1 MFSMEYESLCNSYC
15 FNSSAVWI
23 WWFKKLFTW
32 KSHFIFPVEAS
43 KYLVGLVAKR
53 ACPSAMKMWPLKWQ
67 KCYSF
72 MIAYRQHSIKKM
84 YFQNSKFWNYTAQ
97 RKKSIPNV
105 SCLCCMCL
113 LLACT
118 NGIFTQKI
126 CNHISMIL
134 TLNPITFEINNSV
147 FLVSLPFFVYSTV
160 LQAVTVCVCVCMCA
174 RLTQPNRRRMKNF
187 NNFRPNAV

>member
-72 MIAYRQHSIKKM
+72 MIAYRQHSIKKKCI
-84 YFQNSKFWNYTAQ
+84 FKIQNS
-97 RKKSIPNV
+97 
-105 SCLCCMCL
+105 
-113 LLACT
+113 
-118 NGIFTQKI
+118 GIIRRREKNRFQ
-126 CNHISMIL
+126 M
-134 TLNPITFEINNSV
+134 SV
-147 FLVSLPFFVYSTV
+147 
-160 LQAVTVCVCVCMCA
+160 VCVACVCCW
-174 RLTQPNRRRMKNF
+174 PVRMEYLHKKYVIILAWYWRWTRNLW
-187 NNFRPNAV
+187 NK